1 MSSRVGVVV
10 NIRVKPGRGAEQVAL
25 FEEIAPL
32 VRGEDGCISYDLH
45 SVVGE
50 PNQFVILEWW
60 ESVEAIAAHDE
71 TPHMVAADAKTP
83 AFRDGPAQVTL
94 IQSSL

>member
-1 MSSRVGVVV
+1 MSSRVGVIVKV
-10 NIRVKPGRGAEQVAL
+10 LVKPGRGAEQVAL

-45 SVVGE
+45 PVAGE

-60 ESVEAIAAHDE
+60 ESLEAIAAHDE
-71 TPHMVAADAKTP
+71 TPHMLAADAKTP

-94 IQSSL
+94 IESSL

>member
-1 MSSRVGVVV
+1 MSSRVGVIVS
-10 NIRVKPGRGAEQVAL
+10 IRVKPGRGADQVAL

-32 VRGEDGCISYDLH
+32 VRSEDGCISYDLYP
-45 SVVGE
+45 VAGE

-83 AFRDGPAQVTL
+83 AFRDGPAHVTL
-94 IQSSL
+94 IESSL